1 MRIALEGRRAVI
13 LGEGGEIGRAIA
25 AALADNGAQRA
36 SGRRR
41 RPGRPG
47 CWCRS
52 APGWRAG
59 RRMPGK
65 PDGSPLRRGPG
76 RRGSARIIHV
86 ISAAGLVP
94 LRGAAALSAQ
104 QAALASLTR
113 ALAMELAPG
122 TLVNAVAVG
131 CDPRMVSHTA
141 LRRAGSPEEI
151 ARATLFLADPAN
163 TYTTGHVMAVDGG
176 WSIGYARDF

>member
-1 MRIALEGRRAVI
+1 MRVALEGRRAVV
-13 LGEGGEIGRAIA
+13 LGEGGEIGRAIE
-25 AALADNGAQRA
+25 AALAQNGAQVQRREA
-36 SGRRR
+36 SVGEAWLLVQISAGLSGGADDAGEVERFAAAART
-41 RPGRPG
+41 
-47 CWCRS
+47 W
-52 APGWRAG
+52 APGVG
-59 RRMPGK
+59 R
-65 PDGSPLRRGPG
+65 
-76 RRGSARIIHV
+76 IVHV

-94 LRGAAALSAQ
+94 LRGAAAHSAG

-131 CDPRMVSHTA
+131 CDPRMASHAA
-141 LRRAGSPEEI
+141 LRREGTPAEI

>member
-1 MRIALEGRRAVI
+1 MRIALEGKRAVI
-13 LGEGGEIGRAIA
+13 LGEGGKVGRAIA
-25 AALADNGAQRA
+25 AALSDNGARV
-36 SGRRR
+36 
-41 RPGRPG
+41 RPGDDAGGEAWLLLQMSAGLAGGLEDAGEVERFAAAARA
-47 CWCRS
+47 W
-52 APGWRAG
+52 APGV
-59 RRMPGK
+59 
-65 PDGSPLRRGPG
+65 S
-76 RRGSARIIHV
+76 RIIHV

-94 LRGAAALSAQ
+94 LRGAAAWSAQ

-122 TLVNAVAVG
+122 TLVNAVAAG
-131 CDPRMVSHTA
+131 SDPRMVSHTA
-141 LRRAGSPEEI
+141 LGRAGSAEEI

>member
-25 AALADNGAQRA
+25 AALADNGAQVHRGEETA
-36 SGRRR
+36 GDA
-41 RPGRPG
+41 
-47 CWCRS
+47 WLLVQIS
-52 APGWRAG
+52 AGLAGGAEDAGEAG
-59 RRMPGK
+59 RFAAAARAWAP
-65 PDGSPLRRGPG
+65 RVG
-76 RRGSARIIHV
+76 RIVHV

-94 LRGAAALSAQ
+94 LKGAAVHSAQ

-141 LRRAGSPEEI
+141 LRRAGTPEEI
-151 ARATLFLADPAN
+151 ARAALFLADPAN
-163 TYTTGHVMAVDGG
+163 SYTTGHVMAVDGG

>member
-13 LGEGGEIGRAIA
+13 LGGGGEIGQAIA
-25 AALADNGAQRA
+25 AALARNGARVAWGEGAAGEAWLLVQISAGLAGEADADEVERFAAAARA
-36 SGRRR
+36 WS
-41 RPGRPG
+41 PGVG
-47 CWCRS
+47 
-52 APGWRAG
+52 
-59 RRMPGK
+59 
-65 PDGSPLRRGPG
+65 
-76 RRGSARIIHV
+76 RIIHV

-94 LRGAAALSAQ
+94 LRGAAAHSAR

-113 ALAMELAPG
+113 ALAMELAPE

-131 CDPRMVSHTA
+131 CDPRMASHAA
-141 LRRAGSPEEI
+141 LRRTGSAEEI

>member
-1 MRIALEGRRAVI
+1 MRVALEGKRAVV

-25 AALADNGAQRA
+25 AALGESGASVHRD
-36 SGRRR
+36 GE
-41 RPGRPG
+41 
-47 CWCRS
+47 
-52 APGWRAG
+52 APGEAYLLVQISAGLEGGGADVGEVERFAAAARAWAPGVG
-59 RRMPGK
+59 R
-65 PDGSPLRRGPG
+65 
-76 RRGSARIIHV
+76 IVHV

-94 LRGAAALSAQ
+94 LRGEAARSAQ

-113 ALAMELAPG
+113 ALAMEFAPG

-131 CDPRMVSHTA
+131 SDPRMASHAA
-141 LRRAGSPEEI
+141 LRRAAAPEEI
-151 ARATLFLADPAN
+151 ARAALFLADPAN